1 MFFLISDQMQMIA
14 DSYQRKDHLYL
25 ETKAYKELECV
36 LEDMHWAT
44 LLGKPG
50 DGKSTT
56 AAHLLLKY
64 RDKGFEPILAT
75 SPKDWKMLISKH
87 SGKQIFVIDDMF
99 GSLCVEDRKVEDWL
113 PEMEHMEKIVK
124 ERKGKLYVVCTSRK
138 YIYKDVEPKVA
149 KFSSFQKISTIDM
162 TDKMYQLTGVEKVAM
177 LKKYAEEY
185 DIDIKDIINV
195 IDYADPPHGFPH
207 CVEMYC
213 TNAFLRKNGIAF
225 FKNPAKCVQR
235 ELLNFRDNSGIK
247 FLSLVLVLF
256 NKNNLNAS
264 YIDTLQDNATDDE
277 KKLFKA
283 TGVPLETGSPGIRK
297 ALYGLTNTYLK
308 RDTNGSY
315 SFTHHSLCEN
325 VAIMYIRTN
334 ATHAIQLLDFQHI
347 MCFINIQEDFT
358 NNVNAGYGTDA
369 VEQLPLQHLARRI
382 SFEIQNGNVST
393 VCSCRIWKNQ
403 SFVNEWLKYVECQP
417 FKIAEAIVCAQERS
431 HGFFLACL
439 IDNKWKNAVQCLL
452 ASQILKLTL
461 KESTKMRFHV
471 HKVLSMAV
479 HRLNFDEFAH
489 LIKTLNSHEF
499 ERSGQ
504 ICDGSE
510 ALMTCLRFNTPEY
523 ALILIKETSICPGY
537 RENYK
542 GYFYS
547 LVESNMR
554 YEDFEKISG
563 FLLHLGI
570 DINDDDIYGR
580 SPIFSCVFRAPFCT
594 STSER
599 LDCLIKHGA
608 NINKVTK
615 LGNIVRCTI
624 QFFPLV
630 IRNEDII
637 HKFVEIE
644 AEILSKLLKLGAD
657 FQNIDNYGSN
667 ALHALFQSGQ
677 DLLNHRPRL
686 GHLLDCLLS
695 LGISCSQ
702 CNDEGEVP
710 LMLALKRDPGVDVIQ
725 TLVSHS
731 PPNHRNRHGQGY
743 LHYLCASEYISSD
756 RFYKYCDIVIPSIEN
771 INQTDISGNTP
782 IVSLMLN
789 RHFHYSSRQIE
800 ICRFVTGKQFDL
812 ISARDD
818 KGRNIVL
825 NVLGNTERNKTLLPL
840 LQLFYYTIGLDFHQT
855 DKDGRN
861 ALHYAFIQKIT
872 PQCSTTGID
881 EVCHLFDEIW
891 TVSSEEDAIVGDVYT
906 FLTNTVGI
914 DPHLSD
920 RNGVN
925 PVMLAFQNC
934 AECSCIQALLQT
946 DIPVQ
951 RDFQGETY
959 IHYLKR
965 SRASENRFKFLMLY
979 LLEKHMDTDETDFC
993 DRIPHIEHCCVC
1005 HF

>member
-1 MFFLISDQMQMIA
+1 MQMEA
-14 DSYQRKDHLYL
+14 DSYKMKDHLYL
-25 ETKAYKELECV
+25 ETEAYKELESV
-36 LEDMHWAT
+36 LEVEHWAT

-64 RDKGFEPILAT
+64 RDKGFEPIFAT
-75 SPKDWKMLISKH
+75 FPRDWKMLISKH
-87 SGKQIFVIDDMF
+87 SGKQIVVIDDMF
-99 GSLCVEDRKVEDWL
+99 GSMCVEDRKVEDWL

-124 ERKGKLYVVCTSRK
+124 ERKGKLCVVCTSRK

-149 KFSSFQKISTIDM
+149 KFSCFQKISTIDM

-185 DIDIKDIINV
+185 DIDIKDIING
-195 IDYADPPHGFPH
+195 IYHADPPHGFPH
-207 CVEMYC
+207 CVKMYC
-213 TNAFLRKNGIAF
+213 TNEFLMKNGIAF
-225 FKNPAKCVQR
+225 FKNPAKYVQR
-235 ELLNFRDNSGIK
+235 ELLNFRDNSGIT

-256 NKNNLNAS
+256 NNNNLNAS

-358 NNVNAGYGTDA
+358 NNVNAGYGIDA
-369 VEQLPLQHLARRI
+369 IEQLPLQHLARRI

-393 VCSCRIWKNQ
+393 VCSCRIWRNQ
-403 SFVNEWLKYVECQP
+403 SFVNQWLKYVECQP
-417 FKIAEAIVCAQERS
+417 FKIAEAIVCAQEKWNKV
-431 HGFFLACL
+431 FLACL
-439 IDNKWKNAVQCLL
+439 IDNEWKNAVQGLL

-471 HKVLSMAV
+471 HEVLSMAV
-479 HRLNFDEFAH
+479 RRLNFDEFAH

-504 ICDGSE
+504 ICDGSA
-510 ALMTCLRFNTPEY
+510 ALMTCLGFNTPEY

-537 RENYK
+537 SRFSY
-542 GYFYS
+542 GYFDS
-547 LVESNMR
+547 LVKSNMR
-554 YEDFEKISG
+554 FEDFKKISG
-563 FLLHLGI
+563 LLLHLGI
-570 DINDDDIYGR
+570 NINDDDYRGR
-580 SPIFSCVFRAPFCT
+580 SPIFSCVFQAPICT

-599 LDCLIKHGA
+599 LDWLIKHGA
-608 NINKVTK
+608 NINTISDF
-615 LGNIVRCTI
+615 GNIFAYTI
-624 QFFPLV
+624 KYFQFHRHRGICSRRV
-630 IRNEDII
+630 IPKWFEM
-637 HKFVEIE
+637 E

-657 FQNIDNYGSN
+657 FQNIDNHGSN
-667 ALHALFQSGQ
+667 ALHALFQSHQ

-686 GHLLDCLLS
+686 LYLLDYLLS

-702 CNDEGEVP
+702 CNDKGEVP
-710 LMLALKRDPGVDVIQ
+710 LMLALWRDPGVDVIQ

-731 PPNHRNRHGQGY
+731 PPNHRNSHGQGY

-756 RFYKYCDIVIPSIEN
+756 RFYKYCEIVLPSIEN
-771 INQTDISGNTP
+771 INQTDASGNPP

-789 RHFHYSSRQIE
+789 RHFHCSNRQIE
-800 ICRFVTGKQFDL
+800 ICNFLSGKQLDL

-825 NVLGNTERNKTLLPL
+825 TVLENTKRNETLLPL
-840 LQLFYYTIGLDFHQT
+840 LQLFYSTIGLDFHQT

-872 PQCSTTGID
+872 LQTSQTNYD
-881 EVCHLFDEIW
+881 ENSYESYRIW
-891 TVSSEEDAIVGDVYT
+891 TVSLEEDAIVGDVYT
-906 FLTNTVGI
+906 FLTNTVGL

-920 RNGVN
+920 RKGVN

-934 AECSCIQALLQT
+934 AECSCIQALLET

-979 LLEKHMDTDETDFC
+979 LLEKHIDTDEIDFC
-993 DRIPHIEHCCVC
+993 GRIPHIEYINW
-1005 HF
+1005 

>member
-1 MFFLISDQMQMIA
+1 MQMIA
-14 DSYQRKDHLYL
+14 NSYKMKDHLYL

-87 SGKQIFVIDDMF
+87 SGKQIFVIDDIF

-124 ERKGKLYVVCTSRK
+124 ERKGKLCVVCTSRK
-138 YIYKDVEPKVA
+138 YIYKDVESKVA
-149 KFSSFQKISTIDM
+149 KFSCFQKISTIDM

-235 ELLNFRDNSGIK
+235 ELLNFRDNCGIK
-247 FLSLVLVLF
+247 FLSLVLVLVNN
-256 NKNNLNAS
+256 NKLNAS

-358 NNVNAGYGTDA
+358 NNVNAGYGIDA
-369 VEQLPLQHLARRI
+369 IEQLPLQHLARRI
-382 SFEIQNGNVST
+382 SFEIQNRNVST

-417 FKIAEAIVCAQERS
+417 FKIAEAIVCAQGETI
-431 HGFFLACL
+431 GFFLSCL
-439 IDNKWKNAVQCLL
+439 FDNKWKNAVQCLL

-471 HKVLSMAV
+471 HQVLSMAV
-479 HRLNFDEFAH
+479 LRLNFDEFAN

-504 ICDGSE
+504 KCDGSE
-510 ALMTCLRFNTPEY
+510 ALMTCLMFNIPEY

-537 RENYK
+537 RHYYN
-542 GYFYS
+542 GYFHS
-547 LVESNMR
+547 LVESKMR

-563 FLLHLGI
+563 LLLHLGI
-570 DINDDDIYGR
+570 DINDDGGSGR
-580 SPIFSCVFRAPFCT
+580 FPIFRCVSQAPFCT

-608 NINKVTK
+608 EINKISK
-615 LGNIVRCTI
+615 LGNIVAYTI
-624 QFFPLV
+624 NNFPFNIHSAG
-630 IRNEDII
+630 IRSNDII
-637 HKFVEIE
+637 PKFVENQD
-644 AEILSKLLKLGAD
+644 EILSKLLKLGAD
-657 FQNIDNYGSN
+657 FQNIDNHGSN
-667 ALHALFQSGQ
+667 ALHALFGRDQYLFDGR
-677 DLLNHRPRL
+677 LHFRP
-686 GHLLDCLLS
+686 LLDYLLS

-702 CNDEGEVP
+702 CNDKGEVP
-710 LMLALKRDPGVDVIQ
+710 LMLALGRDPGVDVIQ

-731 PPNHRNRHGQGY
+731 PPNHRNRHGQCY
-743 LHYLCASEYISSD
+743 LHYLCASQFISSD

-771 INQTDISGNTP
+771 INQTDASGNTP

-789 RHFHYSSRQIE
+789 RHFHCSSRQIE
-800 ICRFVTGKQFDL
+800 ICRFLTGKQFDL

-825 NVLGNTERNKTLLPL
+825 NVLENTKRNETLLHL
-840 LQLFYYTIGLDFHQT
+840 LKLFYYTIGLDFHQK

-872 PQCSTTGID
+872 TTEGYNLNGYT
-881 EVCHLFDEIW
+881 EVIW

-906 FLTNTVGI
+906 FLTNTVGL

-979 LLEKHMDTDETDFC
+979 LLEKHIDTDETDFC
-993 DRIPHIEHCCVC
+993 DRLPHKETWLM
-1005 HF
+1005 

>member
-14 DSYQRKDHLYL
+14 DSYKRKDHLYL
-25 ETKAYKELECV
+25 ETKAYKELESV

-87 SGKQIFVIDDMF
+87 SGKQIFVIDDIF

-149 KFSSFQKISTIDM
+149 KFSCFQKISTIDM

-185 DIDIKDIINV
+185 DIEIKDIINN
-195 IDYADPPHGFPH
+195 IHHADPPHGFPH

-213 TNAFLRKNGIAF
+213 TNAFLRQNGIAF

-235 ELLNFRDNSGIK
+235 ELFNFRDNCGIK

-256 NKNNLNAS
+256 NNNNLNAT

-347 MCFINIQEDFT
+347 MCFMNIQEDFT
-358 NNVNAGYGTDA
+358 NNVNAGYGIDA
-369 VEQLPLQHLARRI
+369 IEQLPLQHLARRI
-382 SFEIQNGNVST
+382 SVEIQNGNVST
-393 VCSCRIWKNQ
+393 VCSSRIWQNQ
-403 SFVNEWLKYVECQP
+403 SFVNE
-417 FKIAEAIVCAQERS
+417 IV
-431 HGFFLACL
+431 
-439 IDNKWKNAVQCLL
+439 
-452 ASQILKLTL
+452 
-461 KESTKMRFHV
+461 
-471 HKVLSMAV
+471 
-479 HRLNFDEFAH
+479 
-489 LIKTLNSHEF
+489 
-499 ERSGQ
+499 
-504 ICDGSE
+504 
-510 ALMTCLRFNTPEY
+510 
-523 ALILIKETSICPGY
+523 
-537 RENYK
+537 
-542 GYFYS
+542 
-547 LVESNMR
+547 
-554 YEDFEKISG
+554 
-563 FLLHLGI
+563 
-570 DINDDDIYGR
+570 
-580 SPIFSCVFRAPFCT
+580 
-594 STSER
+594 
-599 LDCLIKHGA
+599 
-608 NINKVTK
+608 
-615 LGNIVRCTI
+615 
-624 QFFPLV
+624 
-630 IRNEDII
+630 
-637 HKFVEIE
+637 
-644 AEILSKLLKLGAD
+644 
-657 FQNIDNYGSN
+657 
-667 ALHALFQSGQ
+667 
-677 DLLNHRPRL
+677 
-686 GHLLDCLLS
+686 
-695 LGISCSQ
+695 
-702 CNDEGEVP
+702 
-710 LMLALKRDPGVDVIQ
+710 
-725 TLVSHS
+725 
-731 PPNHRNRHGQGY
+731 
-743 LHYLCASEYISSD
+743 
-756 RFYKYCDIVIPSIEN
+756 
-771 INQTDISGNTP
+771 
-782 IVSLMLN
+782 
-789 RHFHYSSRQIE
+789 
-800 ICRFVTGKQFDL
+800 KQFDL

-825 NVLGNTERNKTLLPL
+825 KVLGNTKRNKTLLPL

-861 ALHYAFIQKIT
+861 ALHYAFMQKIT
-872 PQCSTTGID
+872 PHRRVTMYWGC
-881 EVCHLFDEIW
+881 ECYFDKIW

-979 LLEKHMDTDETDFC
+979 LLEKHIDTDETDFC
-993 DRIPHIEHCCVC
+993 DRDPHIEYGC
-1005 HF
+1005 FNNPG